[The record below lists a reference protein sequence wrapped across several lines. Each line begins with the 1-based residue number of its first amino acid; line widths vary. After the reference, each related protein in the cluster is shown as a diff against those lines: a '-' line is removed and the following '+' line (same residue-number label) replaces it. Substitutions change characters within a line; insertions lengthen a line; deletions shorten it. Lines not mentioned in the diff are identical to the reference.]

1 MRRLTSLIALTL
13 LAPSIVLAL
22 NYTPTAQHLYR
33 DSRTFSTAEVAGIS
47 LLTNLGAVQGNPG
60 NVFAVQ
66 RGLNRAEFAK
76 ILIYLPLLKTGYGTP
91 DESDQGCFPDVSV
104 GQWFTRTV
112 CAAKY
117 LGLVQ
122 GFPDGRF
129 HPERPV
135 LYAEALKML
144 GNLYDYTLD
153 HQPSD
158 EWFTPYVRAA
168 GQHRTSLPISLEPGD
183 PLTRGEMARLVA
195 AFHAESLGELDLY
208 RSAEQ
213 GHVISS
219 SSSLA
224 SSSSSSS
231 VASSFSSS
239 SSSSLP
245 SSSSSSSSSVAL
257 DLPSRSHFLILGRR
271 SQPLADANFFAEHEG
286 IYVQSATVVLKAK
299 ITSIDAMFLVDQDG
313 RDIGQ
318 LSLSHYLDD
327 SDKTWKGTF
336 VSSGG
341 SVISKGTQRVLA
353 IEVRLN
359 PKNNGGF
366 PGQLVQVDRWSVGV
380 RGQDSQSTWTV
391 PAPATVYPKHETAQG
406 TITAVANAGDTQSVL
421 ATGTYQVL
429 GAFSFSAKALTGAT
443 VRLRNLEFQVSKA
456 PSVAVMN
463 WSLASPSG
471 GTHLS
476 CSVNGSTVSCS
487 AIPPELGSIGRDP
500 IVLRL
505 YGDVAVDQGS
515 VNPFLQVTLNQPG
528 SLGDNGAV
536 HWSDGASDYT
546 WTELQSPIAKGTLWK

>member
-1 MRRLTSLIALTL
+1 MRRFTLFAALILLIPSL
-13 LAPSIVLAL
+13 VLAL
-22 NYTPTAQHLYR
+22 DYTPTARHLYR
-33 DSRTFSTAEVAGIS
+33 DSRTFGTAEVAGIS
-47 LLTNLGAVQGNPG
+47 LLTNLGVVQGNPG
-60 NVFAVQ
+60 NVFAAQ

-76 ILIYLPLLKTGYGTP
+76 ILISLPLAKTGFGLP
-91 DESDQGCFPDVSV
+91 EESGQGCFSDVLA
-104 GQWFTRTV
+104 GQWFTRSV
-112 CAAKY
+112 CAAKGI
-117 LGLVQ
+117 GLVQ
-122 GFPDGRF
+122 GYSDGLF

-144 GNLYDYTLD
+144 AVLYDYTLD
-153 HQPSD
+153 HHAGD
-158 EWFTPYVRAA
+158 AWFTQYVRAA

-183 PLTRGEMARLVA
+183 AMTRGEMARLVA
-195 AFHAESLGELDLY
+195 AFHAESVGELDLY

-219 SSSLA
+219 PSSSA

-231 VASSFSSS
+231 VASSSGSS

-245 SSSSSSSSSVAL
+245 SSSSSSVAL
-257 DLPSRSHFLILGRR
+257 NLPSRSHFLILGRR
-271 SQPLADANFFAEHEG
+271 SQPLADASFFAEHEG
-286 IYVQSATVVLKAK
+286 VYVQSATVVLKAK
-299 ITSIDAMFLVDQDG
+299 ITSIDAMFLADQDG

-336 VSSGG
+336 ISSGG
-341 SVISKGTQRVLA
+341 YVISKGTQQVLA

-380 RGQDSQSTWTV
+380 RGQDSESTWIV

-406 TITAVANAGDTQSVL
+406 TITAVANAGDAQSVL